1 MASSLTNLMTGIV
14 IMGVVGIVGLYIMNE
29 VDSVAQVGYTCDENG
44 TNCTYDTYYN
54 ASTKVDSIVNT
65 GFGLM
70 LIAVLALIAGVIISY
85 LTGGLGGSKSGL

>member
-29 VDSVAQVGYTCDENG
+29 VDTIAQIGENS
-44 TNCTYDTYYN
+44 TYYN
-54 ASTKVDSIVNT
+54 ASTKVDNIVNT

-85 LTGGLGGSKSGL
+85 LTGGLGGSRSGL